1 MFLTLAEELDKM
13 PKTRNNYIGCINSFC
28 LICIKKNKKKIKIT
42 KCYCIYH
49 CSFKKLRLWQAYRR
63 NKLKKASLPF

>member
-13 PKTRNNYIGCINSFC
+13 PKTRNNYIGCINAFC
-28 LICIKKNKKKIKIT
+28 LICINKKIKIT

-49 CSFKKLRLWQAYRR
+49 CNFKKLRLCQAYRR
-63 NKLKKASLPF
+63 NKFKKASLPF